1 MTDKSKKKEDL
12 KKAEDIKVD
21 MDYSS
26 YTENLKSISLW
37 KRLAFM
43 VLFVIAIGITEAI
56 VIVIA
61 VLQFLIKI
69 FTGATN
75 DKLEDFGSSLGIFVA
90 QIYSLSPSNLMK
102 DLIHLI
108 KIGLSQITRIEFHSI
123 LLAQFFY
130 KNMPVLKC
138 VKKRF
143 N

>member
-1 MTDKSKKKEDL
+1 MTDKNKKKEDL

-75 DKLEDFGSSLGIFVA
+75 DKLEGFGSSLGIFVA
-90 QIYSLSPSNLMK
+90 QIYSFISFKSDESPYPFDK
-102 DLIHLI
+102 DWP
-108 KIGLSQITRIEFHSI
+108 KSD
-123 LLAQFFY
+123 
-130 KNMPVLKC
+130 
-138 VKKRF
+138 
-143 N
+143 

>member
-1 MTDKSKKKEDL
+1 MTDKNKKKEDL
-12 KKAEDIKVD
+12 KQTEGIKVD

-90 QIYSLSPSNLMK
+90 QIYSFISFKSDERPYPFDK
-102 DLIHLI
+102 DWP
-108 KIGLSQITRIEFHSI
+108 KSD
-123 LLAQFFY
+123 
-130 KNMPVLKC
+130 
-138 VKKRF
+138 
-143 N
+143 